1 MFFQKLNFKKI
12 LYVFLQANK
21 NTINISI
28 KNKNIKSFK
37 NIKNVETN
45 KDGRTENIN
54 INLETEDD
62 GQFEVNRIYNKNL
75 ERLRYLNGLD
85 NFDSKKEKNLISNN
99 IAEKDNFDEF
109 IRKLNR
115 PVPVTTSKEKNDDEF
130 EIEISRMPK

>member
-1 MFFQKLNFKKI
+1 MM
-12 LYVFLQANK
+12 
-21 NTINISI
+21 
-28 KNKNIKSFK
+28 
-37 NIKNVETN
+37 
-45 KDGRTENIN
+45 G
-54 INLETEDD
+54 NL
-62 GQFEVNRIYNKNL
+62 IYNKNL

-115 PVPVTTSKEKNDDEF
+115 PVPVTSSKEKNDDEF

>member
-1 MFFQKLNFKKI
+1 M
-12 LYVFLQANK
+12 
-21 NTINISI
+21 
-28 KNKNIKSFK
+28 
-37 NIKNVETN
+37 
-45 KDGRTENIN
+45 
-54 INLETEDD
+54 
-62 GQFEVNRIYNKNL
+62 
-75 ERLRYLNGLD
+75 D